1 MIERILAI
9 LSKEFRQIFR
19 DPRMRTVIF
28 ISPLIQLFLF
38 GYAATR
44 DLTDIPIA
52 VYDLDNTKESREII
66 RRFYYSKYFNIREF
80 VHSEQEQSDTIDRSH
95 VYAVLKFNKNFGR
108 DVYSG
113 REAEAQLILDGTD
126 SNSATIALGYANT
139 IIGNYNQEIL
149 DERLAAYQ
157 APGRIIPKV
166 DLRDRHW
173 FNENLESRN
182 YYLPGVIALI
192 VTVMSLLL
200 SSMAIVREK
209 EIGTMEQLIVS
220 PIRPVELIL
229 GKIIPFGIIALI
241 QVVFITSVG
250 LLWFHIPLRGNI
262 LFLMLCTLIYLLTT
276 LGIGLFI
283 SAISSTQQEA
293 MMSVFL
299 FFMPANLLSGFGYPI
314 ANMPEVVQYI
324 TLLNPLRYF
333 LLIVREIFL
342 KGNGIAVLWDEML
355 VLFLMGV
362 CIIFFSS
369 LKFRKQLG

>member
-9 LSKEFRQIFR
+9 LVKEFRQIFR
-19 DPRMRTVIF
+19 DPRLKTVIF
-28 ISPLIQLFLF
+28 ISPLVQLFLF

-44 DLTDIPIA
+44 DLTNIPIA
-52 VYDLDNTKESREII
+52 VFDRDNTKETRELI
-66 RRFYYSKYFNIREF
+66 RRFYYSKYFDIKEF
-80 VHSEQEQSDTIDRSH
+80 AKSEKEVKSLIDRTH
-95 VYAVLKFNKNFGR
+95 VYAVLQFDKNFAR

-113 REAEAQLILDGTD
+113 REAQAQFILDGTD

-139 IIGNYNQEIL
+139 VINTYNEETL
-149 DERLAAYQ
+149 ARRLLAY
-157 APGRIIPKV
+157 PSPERIIPKI
-166 DLRDRHW
+166 DLKERRW

-192 VTVMSLLL
+192 VTIMSLLL

-229 GKIIPFGIIALI
+229 GKIVPFGIIALGQI
-241 QVVFITSVG
+241 VFITLVG
-250 LLWFHIPLRGNI
+250 VLWFHIPLRGNI
-262 LFLMLCTLIYLLTT
+262 IFLLLCTMIYLLTT

-314 ANMPEVVQYI
+314 ANMPQPIQYL

-333 LLIVREIFL
+333 LFIVREIFL
-342 KGNGIAVLWDEML
+342 KGSGISILWDEML
-355 VLFLMGV
+355 VLLVMGV

-369 LKFRKQLG
+369 LKFRKQLT